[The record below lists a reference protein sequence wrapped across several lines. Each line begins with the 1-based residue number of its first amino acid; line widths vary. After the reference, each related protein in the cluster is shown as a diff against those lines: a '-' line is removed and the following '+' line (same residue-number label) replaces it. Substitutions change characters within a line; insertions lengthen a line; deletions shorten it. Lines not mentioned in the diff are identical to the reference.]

1 MKSALFMIVSSI
13 FVLALLFCANKKES
27 IKMVQRRSFQATRD
41 GKPVDLYTL
50 KNRQGHIA
58 QVTNYGAKLVSL
70 FVPDKNGRLGD
81 VALGYSS
88 LEDYLA
94 RTASMGATIGRVAN
108 RIAGGQFTLE
118 GQVYTLAKN
127 NGQNSLHGGAKG
139 FRNVVW
145 DAHQP
150 DDRSLELHYLSVDGE
165 EGYPG
170 NLDVQVR
177 YTLTDEAELVIDY
190 IATTDKVTVINLT
203 NHAFFNLAGE
213 SQGNVLNHDLQ
224 IAADQ
229 YTPVDAQSIP
239 TGELLPVAGTPFDF
253 REPHK
258 MGERIH
264 EKNVQLMYG
273 KGYDIN
279 FVLNRPKEGLLY
291 AARVHE
297 PMTGRVMEV
306 YTTEPGLQFY
316 TGNNLGEKDL
326 GKSGVI
332 YAPQTGFCLETQHF
346 ADSPNKPQFPSVVLR
361 PGDRFQSSTVY
372 KFSVQN

>member
-1 MKSALFMIVSSI
+1 MNFKWMSMVASVCLF
-13 FVLALLFCANKKES
+13 ACLFCTTKKES
-27 IKMVQRRSFQATRD
+27 IKMVQRSAFQATRD

-50 KNRQGHIA
+50 KNKQGHLA

-70 FVPDKNGRLGD
+70 LVPDKNGRLGD

-88 LEDYLA
+88 LEGYLT
-94 RTASMGATIGRVAN
+94 RTASMGATIGRFAN
-108 RIAGGQFTLE
+108 RIAGGRFTLDGNE
-118 GQVYTLAKN
+118 YTLAKN
-127 NGQNSLHGGAKG
+127 NGPNHLHGGSKG

-150 DDRSLELHYLSVDGE
+150 DEQTVDLYYLSADGE

-170 NLDVQVR
+170 NLNVQVR
-177 YTLTDEAELVIDY
+177 YTLTDESELKIDY
-190 IATTDKVTVINLT
+190 IATTDKATVINLT

-213 SQGNVLNHDLQ
+213 GQGDVLDHELQ

-229 YTPVDAQSIP
+229 YTPVDSTAIP
-239 TGELLPVAGTPFDF
+239 SGEFLPVDGTPFDF
-253 REPHK
+253 K
-258 MGERIH
+258 MARKIGERIH
-264 EKNVQLMYG
+264 EQNEQLRYG

-279 FVLNRPKEGLLY
+279 FVLNRTGPGLQY

-297 PMTGRVMEV
+297 PVTGRVMEV
-306 YTTEPGLQFY
+306 YTTEPGLQLY
-316 TGNNLGEKDL
+316 TGNNLGDQDL
-326 GKSGVI
+326 GKSGKI

-361 PGDRFQSSTVY
+361 PAETFKSTTLY
-372 KFSVQN
+372 KFSVRR